1 LVGLNEEKNAIMRVL
16 AHDLRAPLTSVKGLA
31 DIMLMDED
39 KLSEDQKKNLNFIIE
54 SAIRMNK
61 MISNLLD
68 TEAIE
73 KGESKMVLENTELVT
88 VLNFA
93 IKSMN
98 TIAKEKNIELKVTSK
113 ISRCIIKAD
122 YVMLMEVLENLLSNA
137 IKFSYR
143 NSHIDVKIESDASKV
158 TLSVIDYGVGMTQ
171 EDVEVV
177 FMKYQK
183 LSSKPTENEK
193 SIGLGLSITKQYV
206 EQMNGSIRCESTP
219 SVGTSFILSFP
230 LTR

>member
-1 LVGLNEEKNAIMRVL
+1 
-16 AHDLRAPLTSVKGLA
+16 
-31 DIMLMDED
+31 
-39 KLSEDQKKNLNFIIE
+39 
-54 SAIRMNK
+54 
-61 MISNLLD
+61 
-68 TEAIE
+68 
-73 KGESKMVLENTELVT
+73 
-88 VLNFA
+88 
-93 IKSMN
+93 MN